1 MGAIMTVS
9 EHYDPFA
16 RQLADLLIRLMPDVS
31 LAALEEF
38 RELTHFI
45 AAKTQEG
52 IIAAP
57 LAQFSRPLKRD
68 LIESLPLVG
77 RPFDKVPIIL
87 SSTHAW
93 FYRYWQYEYEL
104 GKSLKALLQPVTLP
118 NDITPKLQQLFNTN
132 SLVDWQKIAT
142 ALALN
147 QRFMIISGGPGTGKT
162 TTVTRILAL
171 LLQLPDINPRRIQ
184 LAAPT
189 GKAAMRLQE
198 SIKNAQ
204 QGLNLPDSL
213 RQQLQIPSQTLHR
226 LLGFRPET
234 NTFSFN
240 KERLLPIDV
249 LVIDEASMMDIALM
263 AKVLDALPE
272 HARLILL
279 GDKDQLAA
287 VETGSVFRDLCAE
300 ASNHFSPKVASTLK
314 AFNIDLPY
322 TVGQV
327 GLNDHI
333 VILEQSYRFN
343 DHSGIGQ
350 LAKAIREAD
359 EKQLKQVLEST
370 HVELEWLNQ
379 ESLSSH
385 ELIQGWEEYFKAVQQ
400 GDIHQCFQAF
410 NRYRI
415 LSPMRQGVRGTEVLN
430 AKIEQL
436 ASKRLPSTSSILRSQ
451 GWYVGRP
458 VMITKNDYVQHLFN
472 GDIGIALNDEKGQL
486 RVYFPDVTEE
496 KYRSITPV
504 RLPLF
509 ESAWAMTI
517 HKSQGSEF
525 DEVLLVMPDNTG
537 HSLLGRELLY
547 TGVTRTRKKLRL
559 LASLAVLESA
569 LQRSTPPSS
578 CILDWLR

>member
-1 MGAIMTVS
+1 MTVF

-16 RQLADLLIRLMPDVS
+16 RQLADLLVRLMPQVS
-31 LAALEEF
+31 KESTQEF
-38 RELTHFI
+38 QRLIYFVSD
-45 AAKTQEG
+45 KTQEG

-57 LAQFSRPLKRD
+57 LNQLNPPLNRD
-68 LIESLPLVG
+68 LIEELPLIG
-77 RPFDKVPIIL
+77 KPFEKKPIIL
-87 SSTHAW
+87 TSTHVW

-104 GKSLKALLQPVTLP
+104 SQSLKELLQAVPIPLHLTDTLH
-118 NDITPKLQQLFNTN
+118 QLFNTTTA
-132 SLVDWQKIAT
+132 LDWQKIAT

-171 LLQLPDINPRRIQ
+171 LLQLPEIDSKRIQ
-184 LAAPT
+184 LAATT

-198 SIKNAQ
+198 SIKAAQ
-204 QGLNLPDSL
+204 QTLNLPESV
-213 RQQLQIPSQTLHR
+213 QQKLQIPSQTLHR
-226 LLGFRPET
+226 LLGFKPA
-234 NTFSFN
+234 NHTFSYN
-240 KERLLPIDV
+240 RERKLPVDV

-263 AKVLDALPE
+263 SRVVDALPDN
-272 HARLILL
+272 ARLILL

-300 ASNHFSPKVASTLK
+300 ANNHFSPKVASTLK
-314 AFNIDLPY
+314 SFNIDLPS
-322 TVGQV
+322 TLGQV

-343 DHSGIGQ
+343 SNSGIGQ
-350 LAKAIREAD
+350 LAFAIREAD
-359 EKQLKQVLEST
+359 YNKLQQVLLST
-370 HVELEWLNQ
+370 HNELEWLNQ
-379 ESLSSH
+379 DSLPSD
-385 ELIQGWEEYFKAVQQ
+385 ELISGWTEYFEAVQS
-400 GDIHQCFQAF
+400 GNVHQCFMAF

-415 LSPMRQGVRGTEVLN
+415 LSPMRQGVRGTELLN
-430 AKIEQL
+430 NKIEQL
-436 ASKRLPSTSSILRSQ
+436 ANKLLPSTSGVLRTQ

-458 VMITKNDYVQHLFN
+458 VMVTKNDYVQHLFN
-472 GDIGIALNDEKGQL
+472 GDIGIALNDVSGQL
-486 RVYFPDVTEE
+486 RVYFPDN
-496 KYRSITPV
+496 KAGQYRSITPV

-525 DEVLLVMPDNTG
+525 DEVLLVMPDNTDNA
-537 HSLLGRELLY
+537 LLGRELLY

-559 LASLAVLESA
+559 VASLEILEVA

-578 CILDWLR
+578 CILEWLR